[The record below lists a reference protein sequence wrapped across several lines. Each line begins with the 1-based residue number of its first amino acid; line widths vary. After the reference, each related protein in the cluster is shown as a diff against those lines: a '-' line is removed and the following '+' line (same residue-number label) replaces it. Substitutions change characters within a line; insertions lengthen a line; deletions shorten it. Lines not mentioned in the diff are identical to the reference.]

1 MPFISLSEW
10 NKYLFFPIIGGL
22 SKLIVNI
29 IIYLF
34 PDKIQLDNHPFCS
47 GINAGLGMS
56 LAFIPYLIISKCS
69 KNGNGDNNDKIT
81 FDKID
86 EEPKNNNDPNLEKG
100 KYIII
105 FICSFLDFLQKILIF
120 MFISHIY
127 YNIWLFN
134 IIFLYLF
141 SLIIDKFHLYKHHY
155 LSGGIIIFFGILLN
169 VINLLNIKI
178 NQIPFLFLSIFIQM
192 IYSLCIVLAK
202 NGISYK
208 FCSPFEITFYEGI
221 FSLALNIIF
230 LVISTNIPLSKDFK
244 FSNILNVSEYNGNK
258 YLDNFYSYFPKMH
271 LTEIL
276 SFIVIMIGRLS
287 FSLCTHLTL
296 RYFDIFHVMFILILG
311 EIELNWEGKKIYEI
325 VISAVIFVIVLFMLL
340 IFCEILELNF
350 CGLDDN
356 IKKNREKLKKFIAS
370 DEDTK
375 ESKEINIGIDLNHDI
390 DTDSKTSNSYLGI

>member
-1 MPFISLSEW
+1 MTFISLCEW

-29 IIYLF
+29 IVYII

-56 LAFIPYLIISKCS
+56 LAFIPYLIISKCP
-69 KNGNGDNNDKIT
+69 KKEINNDKLS
-81 FDKID
+81 FEKL
-86 EEPKNNNDPNLEKG
+86 EEESEKNNNADLEKG

-105 FICSFLDFLQKILIF
+105 FFCSFLDFLQKILVF
-120 MFISHIY
+120 MFSSHIY
-127 YNIWLFN
+127 NNIWLFN

-141 SLIIDKFHLYKHHY
+141 SLMVDKFHLYNHHY
-155 LSGGIIIFFGILLN
+155 LSGGIMILFGIGLN

-178 NQIPFLFLSIFIQM
+178 NQIPYLFLSIFIEM

-202 NGISYK
+202 NGIAHK

-221 FSLALNIIF
+221 FALALNIIF
-230 LVISTNIPLSKDFK
+230 LVISSNIPLPKDFK

-258 YLDNFYSYFPKMH
+258 YLDNFYSYFPKMS
-271 LTEIL
+271 LTEVV
-276 SFIVIMIGRLS
+276 SFIVIMFGRAS
-287 FSLCTHLTL
+287 FNLFSHLTL
-296 RYFDIFHVMFILILG
+296 KHFDIFHVLFILILG
-311 EIELNWEGKKIYEI
+311 EIQLNWGGKKVYEI
-325 VISAVIFVIVLFMLL
+325 IITAVIFAIELFMLL
-340 IFCEILELNF
+340 IFCEIIELNF

-356 IKKNREKLKKFIAS
+356 IKRNRDKIKNFIVS
-370 DEDTK
+370 DDDSRD
-375 ESKEINIGIDLNHDI
+375 SKGIYKGINLNPDV

>member
-1 MPFISLSEW
+1 M
-10 NKYLFFPIIGGL
+10 
-22 SKLIVNI
+22 VV
-29 IIYLF
+29 
-34 PDKIQLDNHPFCS
+34 
-47 GINAGLGMS
+47 
-56 LAFIPYLIISKCS
+56 
-69 KNGNGDNNDKIT
+69 
-81 FDKID
+81 
-86 EEPKNNNDPNLEKG
+86 
-100 KYIII
+100 
-105 FICSFLDFLQKILIF
+105 
-120 MFISHIY
+120 
-127 YNIWLFN
+127 N

-230 LVISTNIPLSKDFK
+230 LIISTNIPLSKDFK
-244 FSNILNVSEYNGNK
+244 FSKILNVSEYNGNK

-311 EIELNWEGKKIYEI
+311 EIELNWEGKQIYEI